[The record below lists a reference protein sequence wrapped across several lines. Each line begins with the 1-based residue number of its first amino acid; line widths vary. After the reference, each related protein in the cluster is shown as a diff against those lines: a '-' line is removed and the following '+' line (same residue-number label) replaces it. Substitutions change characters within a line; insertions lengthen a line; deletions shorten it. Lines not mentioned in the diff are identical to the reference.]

1 MLLKNKSYLTM
12 THSNKFSK
20 RILAVALLLA
30 SWLSVDAFNVNGIYY
45 DFVDKANR
53 TVKVSY
59 RGSDYDSFDGE
70 YVGAVKIPATVTY
83 KGVKYSVEEI
93 DMGAFYE
100 CTSLTSITI
109 PNSVVIIGSNAFFGC
124 DGLISIKIP
133 NSVKKIGVYA
143 FSGCSRLT
151 SITIPNSVVA
161 IEDYAF
167 SGCRDLSSIVVEN
180 GNRKYDSR
188 DSCNAII
195 ETSTNTL
202 IAGCKNTIIPNSIKE
217 IGKYAFCGSL
227 DLNSI
232 IIPNSVTAIR
242 EYAFAGCWNVT
253 TIDIPNTITTIELSA
268 FRKTGL
274 ISIYIHNPE
283 IKLHRDVFLDCDDL
297 EKIVIPRGTR
307 QKFKRIFPEEYH
319 SKLVEQ

>member
-1 MLLKNKSYLTM
+1 M

-45 DFVDKANR
+45 DFVDKVSR

-59 RGSDYDSFDGE
+59 RGSDYDSFDGK

-143 FSGCSRLT
+143 FSGCSELT
-151 SITIPNSVVA
+151 SVTIPNSVEF
-161 IEDYAF
+161 IDGYAF
-167 SGCRDLSSIVVEN
+167 SGCRSLSSIFVEEDN
-180 GNRKYDSR
+180 CVYDSR
-188 DSCNAII
+188 ENCNAII

-202 IAGCKNTIIPNSIKE
+202 IAGCKNTII
-217 IGKYAFCGSL
+217 
-227 DLNSI
+227 LNSI
-232 IIPNSVTAIR
+232 TEIGDYAFVGCVDMTSIKIPNSVKEIADN
-242 EYAFAGCWNVT
+242 YAGLQKDRLLF
-253 TIDIPNTITTIELSA
+253 PPFSA
-268 FRKTGL
+268 QQDHLF
-274 ISIYIHNPE
+274 P
-283 IKLHRDVFLDCDDL
+283 DVF
-297 EKIVIPRGTR
+297 
-307 QKFKRIFPEEYH
+307 F
-319 SKLVEQ
+319 

>member
-1 MLLKNKSYLTM
+1 M

-100 CTSLTSITI
+100 CTS
-109 PNSVVIIGSNAFFGC
+109 
-124 DGLISIKIP
+124 
-133 NSVKKIGVYA
+133 
-143 FSGCSRLT
+143 LT